1 MAGPSLLPGPFSHF
15 RPLQDPQFGSF
26 SVSQHIRHLNDHPGE
41 ALLCCSVHQAL
52 KRPPSL
58 GSFSCAV
65 LMCGEREAIEMVP
78 PLCVTQQ
85 YHPVSVFAWLSFTSI
100 SHCDLLPWVPS
111 GYHSAGNSPPCPRI
125 ALQSLC
131 SRPQLLHFLGDLSPC
146 PGTYG
151 CGRIVCV
158 ILIPSGLSQISYFT
172 IQQPQMLHLCSKL
185 LP

>member
-1 MAGPSLLPGPFSHF
+1 
-15 RPLQDPQFGSF
+15 
-26 SVSQHIRHLNDHPGE
+26 
-41 ALLCCSVHQAL
+41 
-52 KRPPSL
+52 
-58 GSFSCAV
+58 
-65 LMCGEREAIEMVP
+65 MCGEREAIEMVP

-185 LP
+185 LPWYGDLTPASVSPCPRYRSSPHSPFFFFSPSFLCPTEFCMVLFFFFFFW